1 MRQDYGPALQHAG
14 YALND
19 PFGGL
24 PSFLSSGNDALSH
37 PAHANSVGARQRGAR
52 GASRMLRMYSD
63 LDEARNHH
71 VSLRQIVE
79 RHSGAAS
86 DFRALRRVL
95 DLCRRAADAIDARYC
110 REKLRLVEDFAAEML
125 AHSEHAK
132 WQRESMSGA
141 EFLKQQILGA
151 LELFHSRLYSIEML
165 RRSAAR
171 ASLARIEP
179 LRT

>member
-1 MRQDYGPALQHAG
+1 
-14 YALND
+14 
-19 PFGGL
+19 
-24 PSFLSSGNDALSH
+24 
-37 PAHANSVGARQRGAR
+37 
-52 GASRMLRMYSD
+52 MLRMYSD
-63 LDEARNHH
+63 LDEARGHH
-71 VSLRQIVE
+71 ASLRQIVD

-95 DLCRRAADAIDARYC
+95 ELCRRAAEAIDDRYC

-125 AHSEHAK
+125 AHSEHGK